1 MPRTRT
7 FLQLRT
13 EALETADLE
22 DSQFVDAAEV
32 GRQIN
37 NSIAE
42 FHDRLIDV
50 GGPSYGRT
58 FASLSTTAGVAT
70 VALPT
75 TFYKEYGVDVQR
87 SASGDFEPA
96 HELDWPNRNSFDL
109 TAGWN
114 NGRAVYYEIEGA
126 NLRFWPT
133 PSAVHSVRLWFVP
146 WAVELVLDG
155 DTLDGIN
162 GFEKFVVLDTAIW
175 LRNKQEQ
182 DISGLE
188 KERARIEQRI
198 MEMASRRNRS
208 GPARPQDVRRRG
220 AKPVEERWRDD

>member
-7 FLQLRT
+7 FAELQQ

-22 DSQFVDAAEV
+22 DSQFVDATEL
-32 GRQIN
+32 GRQVN

-42 FHDRLIDV
+42 LHDRLIDV

-58 FASLSTTAGVAT
+58 LATLSTTAGVDT

-75 TFYKEYGVDVQR
+75 TFYKAYGVDVQR
-87 SASGDFEPA
+87 SAPADFEEASP
-96 HELDWPNRNSFDL
+96 LDWANRNSFDL
-109 TAGWN
+109 SPGWN
-114 NGRAVYYEIEGA
+114 TGRKVYYEIEGA

-146 WAVELVLDG
+146 WAPVLTGSDPLDG
-155 DTLDGIN
+155 VN
-162 GFEKFVVLDTAIW
+162 GFERFVVLDVAIW

-182 DISGLE
+182 GVAELVN
-188 KERARIEQRI
+188 ERTRIEQRI
-198 MEMASRRNRS
+198 EAMASRRDRN
-208 GPARPQDVRRRG
+208 GPARPRDVRRRG